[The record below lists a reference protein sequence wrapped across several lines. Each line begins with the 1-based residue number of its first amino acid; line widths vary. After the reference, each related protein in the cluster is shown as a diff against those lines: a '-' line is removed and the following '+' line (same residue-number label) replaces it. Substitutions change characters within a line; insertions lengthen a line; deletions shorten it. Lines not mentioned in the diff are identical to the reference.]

1 MKQDKVERLNV
12 KIRSKMTDFLH
23 SAGMP
28 TMIPWRGSDFRDS
41 NYKMIR
47 AGLPPPLL

>member
-1 MKQDKVERLNV
+1 MKDSMNDKEQDDF
-12 KIRSKMTDFLH
+12 DFLH

-28 TMIPWRGSDFRDS
+28 TMIPWRGSDFRGS

-47 AGLPPPLL
+47 ARLPPPLL